1 MDGVSGTQLAANGI
15 MSFAMLLIVNC
26 VQGFRARR
34 LRGIVAPIGKTTLA
48 QKLSDDTCYIIDL
61 DAYLSENHKEYD
73 TYKHEPFQ
81 FVLQMYALAS
91 TYVKQ
96 ITNNFRNKKLVICSS
111 SYDLLVQL
119 GVRKKRIWAFV
130 PSPELVD
137 KQTMSEERKRQLKRA
152 EYHIAIHRVR
162 KYYVFNEFHE
172 MYAKVRQKLKL
183 RQRPNS

>member
-1 MDGVSGTQLAANGI
+1 MDGVSGTQLAANGL
-15 MSFAMLLIVNC
+15 MSLGMLLIVNC
-26 VQGFRARR
+26 IRIPQCR

-61 DAYLSENHKEYD
+61 DAYLSENHKEYE
-73 TYKHEPFQ
+73 TYKNEPFQ

-91 TYVKQ
+91 AYVKQ

-111 SYDLLVQL
+111 SYDLLVQM

-130 PSPELVD
+130 PSPDLVD
-137 KQTMSEERKRQLKRA
+137 KQSMNEERKKQLKA
-152 EYHIAIHRVR
+152 ERHIAIHRVR

-172 MYAKVRQKLKL
+172 MYAKVRQKLRL
-183 RQRPNS
+183 RQRLPT

>member
-1 MDGVSGTQLAANGI
+1 
-15 MSFAMLLIVNC
+15 
-26 VQGFRARR
+26 
-34 LRGIVAPIGKTTLA
+34 
-48 QKLSDDTCYIIDL
+48 
-61 DAYLSENHKEYD
+61 
-73 TYKHEPFQ
+73 
-81 FVLQMYALAS
+81 MYALAS

-130 PSPELVD
+130 PSSELVD
-137 KQTMSEERKRQLKRA
+137 KQTVSEERKRQLKRA

-172 MYAKVRQKLKL
+172 MYAKVRQKLGL

>member
-34 LRGIVAPIGKTTLA
+34 LRGIVAPLGKTTLA
-48 QKLSDDTCYIIDL
+48 QKLSDDSCYIIDL
-61 DAYLSENHKEYD
+61 DAYLSENHKEFEK
-73 TYKHEPFQ
+73 YKHEPFQ
-81 FVLQMYALAS
+81 FVLQMYAVAH

-119 GVRKKRIWAFV
+119 GVREKRIWVFV
-130 PSPELVD
+130 PSQDLVD
-137 KQTMSEERKRQLKRA
+137 KQTMSDERKKQLKRA
-152 EYHIAIHRVR
+152 EHHIALHRVR
-162 KYYVFNEFHE
+162 KYYVFNEFRE
-172 MYAKVRQKLKL
+172 MYAKVRQKIGL
-183 RQRPNS
+183 RHRLSS